1 MADLVAMAADM
12 VRACV
17 AQDWDAAYE
26 NADPKF
32 VRGFTEFMNAET
44 WKQVRA
50 IGGNLLD
57 IVGAHPYR
65 HLLAQPP
72 VRVVFL
78 DCKFDRLLVTV
89 QVSFSHEHK
98 ILGLAILTPGF

>member
-1 MADLVAMAADM
+1 MADLVGIATNM
-12 VRACV
+12 VKACV
-17 AQDWDAAYE
+17 TQDWDAAYAH
-26 NADPKF
+26 ADPKF

-50 IGGNLLD
+50 VGGNLCE
-57 IVGAHPYR
+57 VVKAHPYR

-89 QVSFSHEHK
+89 QVSFTHEDQ
-98 ILGLAILTPGF
+98 ILGLAILTPGL